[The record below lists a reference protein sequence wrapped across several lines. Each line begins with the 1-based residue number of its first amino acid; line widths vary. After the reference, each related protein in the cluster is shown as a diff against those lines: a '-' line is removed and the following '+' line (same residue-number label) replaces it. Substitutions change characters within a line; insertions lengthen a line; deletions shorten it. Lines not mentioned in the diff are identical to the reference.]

1 MSERL
6 YLIDG
11 HALAYRTYF
20 ALTGSGFQGTSRS
33 GEPTAAVFGFTSVL
47 LRLIEKES
55 PDYLAVSFDVGKTFR
70 DEMFPEYKATREKM
84 PDDLRPQI
92 ERIQEVV
99 DAFNIPVFVKEG
111 YEADDVLGSLS
122 RIATKQK
129 VHVVIVT
136 GDRDLLQLVNEDVSV
151 SLPGQSLADAKLYS
165 PSDVA
170 QKFGV
175 TPDQFV
181 DYKSMVGDKSD
192 NIPGVAGVGL
202 SLIHI

>member
-1 MSERL
+1 M
-6 YLIDG
+6 
-11 HALAYRTYF
+11 
-20 ALTGSGFQGTSRS
+20 
-33 GEPTAAVFGFTSVL
+33 
-47 LRLIEKES
+47 
-55 PDYLAVSFDVGKTFR
+55 GKTFR

-136 GDRDLLQLVNEDVSV
+136 GCLL
-151 SLPGQSLADAKLYS
+151 YTS
-165 PSDVA
+165 PSPRD
-170 QKFGV
+170 
-175 TPDQFV
+175 
-181 DYKSMVGDKSD
+181 S
-192 NIPGVAGVGL
+192 
-202 SLIHI
+202 